1 MGLNSLQGKVAIVT
15 GGSQGIGLEY
25 ARGLLA
31 AGARVVIADVVA
43 PASPDELGAEFM
55 FVETDVS
62 CERDTLR
69 MAEAAVAAFGR
80 IDVLVN
86 NAGLFSSLTMKPCSS
101 LSMDEWD
108 RVMAVNVRG
117 TFSCVQAV
125 LPHMRQV
132 GYGKIVNIASGTV
145 FKGSPMLLHYVT
157 SKGAIIAM
165 TRSLAR
171 ELGEFGI
178 RVNTLAPGLIV
189 TENVAAHSGWNGDI
203 GAANIASRSI
213 KREARVEDLVGSLL
227 YLCSPP
233 SDFVTGQCIVVDGGS
248 VMH

>member
-1 MGLNSLQGKVAIVT
+1 MSDLKNRVAIVT

-25 ARGLLA
+25 VRGLLA
-31 AGARVVIADVVA
+31 VGAKVVIADVVS
-43 PASPDELGAEFM
+43 PALPPADLNADCAY
-55 FVETDVS
+55 VETDVS
-62 CERDTLR
+62 DERAALR
-69 MAEAAVAAFGR
+69 MAAFAKDRFGR
-80 IDVLVN
+80 IDILVN
-86 NAGLFSSLTMKPCSS
+86 NAGLFSSLSMKPCAEIA
-101 LSMDEWD
+101 MDEWD

-117 TFSCVQAV
+117 TFGCVQAV
-125 LPHMRQV
+125 LPHMRSND
-132 GYGKIVNIASGTV
+132 YGEIVNIASGTV

-178 RVNTLAPGLIV
+178 RVNTLAPGLIM
-189 TENVAAHSGWNGDI
+189 TENVAANADWSGSIAN
-203 GAANIASRSI
+203 ANIASRAI
-213 KREARVEDLVGSLL
+213 KREGLVKDIVGSLL
-227 YLCSPP
+227 YLCSEP

>member
-1 MGLNSLQGKVAIVT
+1 MWCRRRPLLRSP
-15 GGSQGIGLEY
+15 SPIGAY
-25 ARGLLA
+25 
-31 AGARVVIADVVA
+31 
-43 PASPDELGAEFM
+43 
-55 FVETDVS
+55 VETDVS
-62 CERDTLR
+62 DQRATLR
-69 MAEAAVAAFGR
+69 MAAFAIDKFGR

-86 NAGLFSSLTMKPCSS
+86 NAGLFSSLAMKPCADIA
-101 LSMDEWD
+101 MDEWD

-117 TFSCVQAV
+117 TFGCVQAV
-125 LPHMRQV
+125 LPHMRNN

-178 RVNTLAPGLIV
+178 RVNTLAPGLIM
-189 TENVAAHSGWNGDI
+189 TENVAANADWNGI
-203 GAANIASRSI
+203 VANATVATRSI
-213 KREARVEDLVGSLL
+213 KREAEVKDLVGSLL
-227 YLCSPP
+227 YLCSEQ